1 MVFRRFLPGLQ
12 PHGLL
17 PATSQVQRH
26 RAVRLCAA
34 PLWPGGALQGGP
46 GAVYAAGL
54 SPGRVQGTGTSTGWG
69 RLGWVG
75 WGLGWDGVG
84 GGATNYM

>member
-84 GGATNYM
+84 GWE